1 MPNTMAESNE
11 RIYTL
16 KEASKEVDIT
26 VQTLAKACRDGDLRA
41 MQISDSSRHGFH
53 WMVAE
58 YDLIDWMDKRGMKK
72 RGRKPK
78 PPTPE
83 EQKSSTWQL
92 AYSTGYAAGYQ
103 KALRKAIKAV
113 KLLGEPDNG

>member
-16 KEASKEVDIT
+16 KEASVEVGIT
-26 VQTLAKACRDGDLRA
+26 AQALGKACRDGDLRA

-58 YDLIDWMDKRGMKK
+58 YDLIDWMERRGQRK

-78 PPTPE
+78 EPTPE
-83 EQKSSTWQL
+83 EQKASTWQL
-92 AYSTGYAAGYQ
+92 AYSTGYADGYQ
-103 KALRKAIKAV
+103 KALRKALKMLKSMGAQN
-113 KLLGEPDNG
+113 EC